1 MERFN
6 IILNNENF
14 LNTFTHF
21 SNNIAMEF
29 NSMISLNNT
38 HTNNSDLNINQNNN
52 YSIRKNSDEFSIQTG
67 DRRPNNDLIHQN
79 EQINYSTLT
88 LSQNI
93 NLSLDNNKNREEEEE
108 EESEEENEENEENIN
123 STEIINENGNNMI
136 QLTDNSL
143 PEFTYGNILQNVNE
157 NENITL
163 LNTFS
168 NRNNN
173 NLNTFT
179 NFHPANNNLN
189 QLQEN
194 ISINNGNINNLVNK
208 SEENHILE
216 NIKLNLNKENN
227 KQNESIILKLEQIS
241 SNSSNKNYNN
251 YVKFIKS
258 PQYSDLKKTF
268 LYANK
273 IFRLKGENN
282 FEIGTDEGNEI
293 CQDFLN
299 QVEVLM
305 KSFNINGHNREYRKK
320 FTKAY
325 NLLFEDNK
333 LCFLSE
339 IFDSAQEN
347 TSYIIVNEEKYY
359 FSEEVLNY
367 GNDLYVSFCALITLL
382 MDSIKIMKDKLIS
395 FDINNIIDNIKSCL
409 IEFDLKWVSYE
420 DKYINELII
429 IEEKARKLINEGI
442 KIEKEITNYENKS
455 KVKGK
460 LLINDKKYNELRAKL
475 IANILKINQIA
486 NINGKGRSDLSAEIL
501 FRAEKVLVTVS
512 ENQSRGMRNLAL
524 KIKNAL
530 YAVRQ
535 LFRKYSK
542 NIEGVDP
549 RLSNNKDLAKFLLY
563 FESKF
568 ELGKIYLLDNQ
579 KYNQLL
585 SFSQIIE
592 IICEKYSKYSIRDL
606 IENNDPCIFVSLP
619 SILLLKAMDKEDQNI
634 CKEYITGLYD
644 TNNESGKLFYNI
656 KNQKKQLKNIIG
668 DSNKTYNLIEK
679 TILFDGTKEQLMVDK
694 EIEKYSKIKEIINEI
709 KKGLTNLSM
718 HLQTYKPTQ
727 WNQFFQLAMDIKI
740 LDQNEMFNDANK
752 SISVY
757 DNNYNELEND
767 LLENNESMN
776 ESNNVDLEI
785 FG

>member
-1 MERFN
+1 MESIN
-6 IILNNENF
+6 TILNNENF
-14 LNTFTHF
+14 LNTFQHF
-21 SNNIAMEF
+21 PNNIAMEF

-38 HTNNSDLNINQNNN
+38 HTNNTDLNINNNN
-52 YSIRKNSDEFSIQTG
+52 YSIGNNLDNSSIQT
-67 DRRPNNDLIHQN
+67 NNNQRSNNNSIHQN

-88 LSQNI
+88 LSHNI
-93 NLSLDNNKNREEEEE
+93 NLSSEMNKNREEEEE
-108 EESEEENEENEENIN
+108 EEEGEENEENIN
-123 STEIINENGNNMI
+123 STENENNMI
-136 QLTDNSL
+136 ELTDNSL
-143 PEFTYGNILQNVNE
+143 PEFTYCNILQNINE

-168 NRNNN
+168 NRNN
-173 NLNTFT
+173 LNTYS
-179 NFHPANNNLN
+179 NFHPMNSNMN

-194 ISINNGNINNLVNK
+194 IPNNIINSNNIINK
-208 SEENHILE
+208 SEENHNLE
-216 NIKLNLNKENN
+216 NVKLNLSKEDI
-227 KQNESIILKLEQIS
+227 KQNEALILRLDRFSPS
-241 SNSSNKNYNN
+241 SSDKNYKNFE
-251 YVKFIKS
+251 KFIKS

-273 IFRLKGENN
+273 IFKLKGENN

-293 CQDFLN
+293 CQEFLN
-299 QVEVLM
+299 QIEILM
-305 KSFNINGHNREYRKK
+305 KSMDIKGQDREYRKK

-325 NLLFEDNK
+325 YLLFEENK

-347 TSYIIVNEEKYY
+347 TSYIVVNEEKYY

-382 MDSIKIMKDKLIS
+382 IDSIKMIKDKIIS
-395 FDINNIIDNIKSCL
+395 FDINKILDNIKSCL
-409 IEFDLKWVSYE
+409 IEFDLKWVRYE
-420 DKYINELII
+420 EKYINELII
-429 IEEKARKLINEGI
+429 IEEKARKLITEGI
-442 KIEKEITNYENKS
+442 KIENEITNYENKS

-460 LLINDKKYNELRAKL
+460 LLINDKKYNELRTKL
-475 IANILKINQIA
+475 ILNILKINQIA
-486 NINGKGRSDLSAEIL
+486 NINGKGRSDLSSEIL

-512 ENQSRGMRNLAL
+512 ENQSKGMRNLAL

-530 YAVRQ
+530 YVIRQ
-535 LFRKYSK
+535 LFRKFSK

-549 RLSNNKDLAKFLLY
+549 RLSNNKDLSKYLLY

-568 ELGKIYLLDNQ
+568 ELGKTYLLDNQ

-585 SFSQIIE
+585 AFSQIIE
-592 IICEKYSKYSIRDL
+592 IICEKYNKYSIRDL

-619 SILLLKAMDKEDQNI
+619 SILLLKAMNKEDQNI

-644 TNNESGKLFYNI
+644 KNNESGKLFYNI
-656 KNQKKQLKNIIG
+656 KNKKKQVKNIIG

-679 TILFDGTKEQLMVDK
+679 TILFDGTKEQLLIDK
-694 EIEKYSKIKEIINEI
+694 EIEKFQKIKEIISEI

-727 WNQFFQLAMDIKI
+727 WNEFFQLAMDIKT

-757 DNNYNELEND
+757 DNNYNEIEND
-767 LLENNESMN
+767 LFENNESMN
-776 ESNNVDLEI
+776 DSEI
-785 FG
+785 SL

>member
-1 MERFN
+1 MESIN
-6 IILNNENF
+6 TILNNENF
-14 LNTFTHF
+14 LNTFQHF
-21 SNNIAMEF
+21 PNNIAMEF

-38 HTNNSDLNINQNNN
+38 HTNNTDLNINNNN
-52 YSIRKNSDEFSIQTG
+52 YSIGNNLDNSSIQT
-67 DRRPNNDLIHQN
+67 NNNQRSNNNSIHQN

-88 LSQNI
+88 FSHNI
-93 NLSLDNNKNREEEEE
+93 NLSSEMNKNREEEEE
-108 EESEEENEENEENIN
+108 EEEGEENEENIN
-123 STEIINENGNNMI
+123 STENENNMI
-136 QLTDNSL
+136 ELTDNSL
-143 PEFTYGNILQNVNE
+143 PEFTYGNILQNINE

-168 NRNNN
+168 NRNN
-173 NLNTFT
+173 LNTYS
-179 NFHPANNNLN
+179 NFHPMNSNMN

-194 ISINNGNINNLVNK
+194 IPNNIINSNNIINK
-208 SEENHILE
+208 SEENHNLE
-216 NIKLNLNKENN
+216 NVKLNLSKEDI
-227 KQNESIILKLEQIS
+227 KQNESLILRLDRFSPS
-241 SNSSNKNYNN
+241 SSDKNFKNFE
-251 YVKFIKS
+251 KFIKS

-273 IFRLKGENN
+273 IFKLKGENN

-293 CQDFLN
+293 CQEFLN
-299 QVEVLM
+299 QIEVLM
-305 KSFNINGHNREYRKK
+305 KSMDIKGQDREYRKK

-325 NLLFEDNK
+325 YLLFEENK

-347 TSYIIVNEEKYY
+347 TSYIVVNEEKYY

-382 MDSIKIMKDKLIS
+382 IDSIKMIKDKIIS
-395 FDINNIIDNIKSCL
+395 FDINKILDNIKSCL
-409 IEFDLKWVSYE
+409 IEFDLKWVRYE
-420 DKYINELII
+420 EKYINELII
-429 IEEKARKLINEGI
+429 IEEKARKLITEGI
-442 KIEKEITNYENKS
+442 KIENEITNYENKS

-460 LLINDKKYNELRAKL
+460 LLINDKKYNELRTKL
-475 IANILKINQIA
+475 ILNILKINQIA
-486 NINGKGRSDLSAEIL
+486 NINGKGRSDLSSEIL

-512 ENQSRGMRNLAL
+512 ENQSKGMRNLAL

-530 YAVRQ
+530 YVIRQ
-535 LFRKYSK
+535 LFRKFSK

-549 RLSNNKDLAKFLLY
+549 RLSNNKDLSKYLLY

-568 ELGKIYLLDNQ
+568 ELGKTYLLDNQ

-585 SFSQIIE
+585 AFSQIIE
-592 IICEKYSKYSIRDL
+592 IICEKYNKYSIRDL

-619 SILLLKAMDKEDQNI
+619 SILLLKAMNKEDQNI

-644 TNNESGKLFYNI
+644 KNNESGKLFYNI
-656 KNQKKQLKNIIG
+656 KNKKRQVKNIIG

-679 TILFDGTKEQLMVDK
+679 TILFDGTKEQLLIDK
-694 EIEKYSKIKEIINEI
+694 EIEKFQKIKEIISEI

-727 WNQFFQLAMDIKI
+727 WNEFFQLAMDIKT

-757 DNNYNELEND
+757 DNNYNEIEND
-767 LLENNESMN
+767 LFENNESMN
-776 ESNNVDLEI
+776 DSEI
-785 FG
+785 SL

>member
-1 MERFN
+1 MESIN
-6 IILNNENF
+6 TILNNENF
-14 LNTFTHF
+14 LNTFQHF
-21 SNNIAMEF
+21 PNNIAMEF

-38 HTNNSDLNINQNNN
+38 HTNNTDLNINNNN
-52 YSIRKNSDEFSIQTG
+52 YSIGNNLDNSSIQT
-67 DRRPNNDLIHQN
+67 NNNQRSNNNSIHQN

-88 LSQNI
+88 LSHNI
-93 NLSLDNNKNREEEEE
+93 NLSSEMNKNREEEEE
-108 EESEEENEENEENIN
+108 EEEGEENEENIN
-123 STEIINENGNNMI
+123 STENENNMI
-136 QLTDNSL
+136 ELTDNSL
-143 PEFTYGNILQNVNE
+143 PEFTYGNILQNINE

-168 NRNNN
+168 NRNN
-173 NLNTFT
+173 LNTYS
-179 NFHPANNNLN
+179 NFHPMNSNMN

-194 ISINNGNINNLVNK
+194 IPNNIINSNNIINK
-208 SEENHILE
+208 SEENHNLE
-216 NIKLNLNKENN
+216 NVKLNLSKEDI
-227 KQNESIILKLEQIS
+227 KQNEALILRLDRFSPS
-241 SNSSNKNYNN
+241 SSDKNFKNFE
-251 YVKFIKS
+251 KFIKS

-273 IFRLKGENN
+273 IFKLKGENN

-293 CQDFLN
+293 CQEFLN
-299 QVEVLM
+299 QIEVLM
-305 KSFNINGHNREYRKK
+305 KSMDIKGQDREYRKK

-325 NLLFEDNK
+325 YLLFEENK

-347 TSYIIVNEEKYY
+347 TSYIVVNEEKYY

-382 MDSIKIMKDKLIS
+382 IDSIKMIKDKIIS
-395 FDINNIIDNIKSCL
+395 FDINKILDNIKSCL
-409 IEFDLKWVSYE
+409 IEFDLKWVRYE
-420 DKYINELII
+420 EKYINELII
-429 IEEKARKLINEGI
+429 IEEKARKLITEGI
-442 KIEKEITNYENKS
+442 KIENEITNYENKS

-460 LLINDKKYNELRAKL
+460 LLINDKKYNELRTKL
-475 IANILKINQIA
+475 ILNILKINQIA

-501 FRAEKVLVTVS
+501 FSAEKVLVTVS
-512 ENQSRGMRNLAL
+512 ENQSKGMRNLAL

-530 YAVRQ
+530 YVIRQ
-535 LFRKYSK
+535 LFRKFSK

-549 RLSNNKDLAKFLLY
+549 RLSNNKDLSKYLLY

-568 ELGKIYLLDNQ
+568 ELGKTYLLDNQ

-585 SFSQIIE
+585 AFSQIIE
-592 IICEKYSKYSIRDL
+592 IICEKYNKYSIRDL

-619 SILLLKAMDKEDQNI
+619 SILLLKAMNKEDQNI

-644 TNNESGKLFYNI
+644 KNNESGKLFYNI
-656 KNQKKQLKNIIG
+656 KNKKRQVKNIIG

-679 TILFDGTKEQLMVDK
+679 TILFDGTKEQLLIDK
-694 EIEKYSKIKEIINEI
+694 EIEKFQKIKEIISEI

-727 WNQFFQLAMDIKI
+727 WNEFFQLAMDIKT

-757 DNNYNELEND
+757 DNNYNEIEND
-767 LLENNESMN
+767 LFENNESMN
-776 ESNNVDLEI
+776 DSEI
-785 FG
+785 SL

>member
-1 MERFN
+1 MESIN
-6 IILNNENF
+6 TILNNENF
-14 LNTFTHF
+14 LNTFQHF
-21 SNNIAMEF
+21 PNNIAMEF

-38 HTNNSDLNINQNNN
+38 HTNNTDLNINNNN
-52 YSIRKNSDEFSIQTG
+52 YSIGNNLDNSSIQT
-67 DRRPNNDLIHQN
+67 NNNQRSNNNSIHQN

-88 LSQNI
+88 FSHNI
-93 NLSLDNNKNREEEEE
+93 NLSSEMNKNREEEEE
-108 EESEEENEENEENIN
+108 EEEGEENEENIN
-123 STEIINENGNNMI
+123 STENENNMI
-136 QLTDNSL
+136 ELTDNSL
-143 PEFTYGNILQNVNE
+143 PEFTYGNILQNINE

-168 NRNNN
+168 NRNN
-173 NLNTFT
+173 LNTYS
-179 NFHPANNNLN
+179 NFHPMNSNMN

-194 ISINNGNINNLVNK
+194 IPNNIINSNNIINK
-208 SEENHILE
+208 SEENHNLE
-216 NIKLNLNKENN
+216 NVKLNLSKEDI
-227 KQNESIILKLEQIS
+227 KQNESLILRLDRFSPS
-241 SNSSNKNYNN
+241 SSDKNFKNFE
-251 YVKFIKS
+251 KFIKS

-273 IFRLKGENN
+273 IFKLKGENN

-293 CQDFLN
+293 CQEFLN
-299 QVEVLM
+299 QIEVLM
-305 KSFNINGHNREYRKK
+305 KSMDIKGQDREYRKK

-325 NLLFEDNK
+325 YLLFEENK

-347 TSYIIVNEEKYY
+347 TSYIVVNEEKYY

-382 MDSIKIMKDKLIS
+382 IDSIKMIKDKIIS
-395 FDINNIIDNIKSCL
+395 FDINKILDNIKSCL
-409 IEFDLKWVSYE
+409 IEFDLKWVHYE
-420 DKYINELII
+420 EKYINELII
-429 IEEKARKLINEGI
+429 IEEKARKLITEGI
-442 KIEKEITNYENKS
+442 KIENEITNYENKS

-460 LLINDKKYNELRAKL
+460 LLINDKKYNELRTKL
-475 IANILKINQIA
+475 ILNILKINQIA
-486 NINGKGRSDLSAEIL
+486 NINGKGRSDLSSEIL

-512 ENQSRGMRNLAL
+512 ENQSKGMRNLAL

-530 YAVRQ
+530 YVIRQ
-535 LFRKYSK
+535 LFRKFSK

-549 RLSNNKDLAKFLLY
+549 RLSNNKDLSKYLLY

-568 ELGKIYLLDNQ
+568 ELGKTYLLDNQ

-585 SFSQIIE
+585 AFSQIIE
-592 IICEKYSKYSIRDL
+592 IICEKYNKYSIRDL

-619 SILLLKAMDKEDQNI
+619 SILLLKAMNKEDQNI

-644 TNNESGKLFYNI
+644 KNNESGKLFYNI
-656 KNQKKQLKNIIG
+656 KNKKRQVKNIIG

-679 TILFDGTKEQLMVDK
+679 TILFDGTKEQLLIDK
-694 EIEKYSKIKEIINEI
+694 EIEKFQKIKEIISEI

-727 WNQFFQLAMDIKI
+727 WNEFFQLAMDIKT

-757 DNNYNELEND
+757 DNNYNEIEND
-767 LLENNESMN
+767 LFENNESMN
-776 ESNNVDLEI
+776 DSEI
-785 FG
+785 SL

>member
-1 MERFN
+1 MESN
-6 IILNNENF
+6 NTILNNANF
-14 LNTFTHF
+14 LNTFQHF
-21 SNNIAMEF
+21 PNNMAMEF

-38 HTNNSDLNINQNNN
+38 HTNNTDFIINNNNNFSITNNLDN
-52 YSIRKNSDEFSIQTG
+52 YSIQTNNHQRSNINS
-67 DRRPNNDLIHQN
+67 IHQN
-79 EQINYSTLT
+79 EQINYSALT

-93 NLSLDNNKNREEEEE
+93 NLSLENNKNREEEEE
-108 EESEEENEENEENIN
+108 EELEEEKEENEEENIN
-123 STEIINENGNNMI
+123 STEVINENENNMI
-136 QLTDNSL
+136 ELTNNSL
-143 PEFTYGNILQNVNE
+143 PEFTYGNILQNINE

-173 NLNTFT
+173 NLNTYS
-179 NFHPANNNLN
+179 NFPQMNNNLN
-189 QLQEN
+189 QIEEN
-194 ISINNGNINNLVNK
+194 NNNTLINK
-208 SEENHILE
+208 SEDTQILDGE
-216 NIKLNLNKENN
+216 KLNIRKDDNINIGSTLIKL
-227 KQNESIILKLEQIS
+227 SPIS
-241 SNSSNKNYNN
+241 SSSPNKNFNN
-251 YVKFIKS
+251 YQKFIKS
-258 PQYSDLKKTF
+258 QQYSDLQKTF
-268 LYANK
+268 IYANK

-293 CQDFLN
+293 CQEFLN
-299 QVEVLM
+299 QIEVLM
-305 KSFNINGHNREYRKK
+305 KSMEIKGNDREYRKK

-325 NLLFEDNK
+325 YLLFEENK

-339 IFDSAQEN
+339 ILDSAQEN
-347 TSYIIVNEEKYY
+347 TSFIVVNEEKYY
-359 FSEEVLNY
+359 FSEEVLNC
-367 GNDLYVSFCALITLL
+367 GNDLFVSFCALITLL
-382 MDSIKIMKDKLIS
+382 IDSIKIIKDKKKC
-395 FDINNIIDNIKSCL
+395 FDINKILDNIKSCL
-409 IEFDLKWVSYE
+409 IEFDLKWVHYE
-420 DKYINELII
+420 EKYINELII
-429 IEEKARKLINEGI
+429 IEEKARKLITEGI
-442 KIEKEITNYENKS
+442 KIENEITNYENKS

-460 LLINDKKYNELRAKL
+460 LLINDKKYNELRSKL
-475 IANILKINQIA
+475 ISNILKINQIA
-486 NINGKGRSDLSAEIL
+486 NINGKGRVDLSPEIL

-524 KIKNAL
+524 KIKNSL
-530 YAVRQ
+530 YVIRQ
-535 LFRKYSK
+535 LFRKFSK

-549 RLSNNKDLAKFLLY
+549 RLSNNKDLSKYLLY

-585 SFSQIIE
+585 AFSQIIE

-606 IENNDPCIFVSLP
+606 IENDDPCIFVSLP
-619 SILLLKAMDKEDQNI
+619 SILLLKAMNKEDQNI

-644 TNNESGKLFYNI
+644 KNSESGKLFNTI
-656 KNQKKQLKNIIG
+656 KNKKRQIKNIIG
-668 DSNKTYNLIEK
+668 DSNKTYNIIEK
-679 TILFDGTKEQLMVDK
+679 SILFDGTKEQVMVDK
-694 EIEKYSKIKEIINEI
+694 EIEKYSKTKEIISDI

-767 LLENNESMN
+767 LFDNNESIN

>member
-1 MERFN
+1 MESIN
-6 IILNNENF
+6 TILNNENF
-14 LNTFTHF
+14 LNTFQHF
-21 SNNIAMEF
+21 PNNIAMEF

-38 HTNNSDLNINQNNN
+38 HTNNTDLNINNNN
-52 YSIRKNSDEFSIQTG
+52 YSIGNNLDNSSIQT
-67 DRRPNNDLIHQN
+67 NNNQRSNNNSIHQN

-88 LSQNI
+88 FSHNI
-93 NLSLDNNKNREEEEE
+93 NLSSEMNKNREEEEE
-108 EESEEENEENEENIN
+108 EEEGEENEENIN
-123 STEIINENGNNMI
+123 STENENNMI
-136 QLTDNSL
+136 ELTDNSL
-143 PEFTYGNILQNVNE
+143 PEFTYCNILQNINE

-168 NRNNN
+168 NRNN
-173 NLNTFT
+173 LNTYS
-179 NFHPANNNLN
+179 NFHPMNSNMN

-194 ISINNGNINNLVNK
+194 IPNNIINSNNIINK
-208 SEENHILE
+208 SEENHNLE
-216 NIKLNLNKENN
+216 NVKLNLSKEDI
-227 KQNESIILKLEQIS
+227 KQNESLILRLDRFSPS
-241 SNSSNKNYNN
+241 SSDKNYKNFE
-251 YVKFIKS
+251 KFIKS

-273 IFRLKGENN
+273 IFKLKGENN

-293 CQDFLN
+293 CQEFLN
-299 QVEVLM
+299 QIEILM
-305 KSFNINGHNREYRKK
+305 KSMDIKGQDREYRKK

-325 NLLFEDNK
+325 YLLFEENK

-347 TSYIIVNEEKYY
+347 TSYIVVNEEKYY

-382 MDSIKIMKDKLIS
+382 IDSIKMIKDKIIS
-395 FDINNIIDNIKSCL
+395 FDINKILDNIKSCL
-409 IEFDLKWVSYE
+409 IEFDLKWVRYE
-420 DKYINELII
+420 EKYINELII
-429 IEEKARKLINEGI
+429 IEEKARKLITEGI
-442 KIEKEITNYENKS
+442 KIENEITNYENKS

-460 LLINDKKYNELRAKL
+460 LLINDKKYNELRTKL
-475 IANILKINQIA
+475 ILNILKINQIA
-486 NINGKGRSDLSAEIL
+486 NINGKGRSDLSSEIL

-512 ENQSRGMRNLAL
+512 ENQSKGMRNLAL

-530 YAVRQ
+530 YVIRQ
-535 LFRKYSK
+535 LFRKFSK

-549 RLSNNKDLAKFLLY
+549 RLSNNKDLSKYLLY

-568 ELGKIYLLDNQ
+568 ELGKTYLLDNQ

-585 SFSQIIE
+585 AFSQIIE
-592 IICEKYSKYSIRDL
+592 IICEKYNKYSIRDL

-619 SILLLKAMDKEDQNI
+619 SILLLKAMNKEDQNI

-644 TNNESGKLFYNI
+644 KNNESGKLFYNI
-656 KNQKKQLKNIIG
+656 KNKKRQVKNIIG

-679 TILFDGTKEQLMVDK
+679 TILFDGTKEQLLIDK
-694 EIEKYSKIKEIINEI
+694 EIEKFQKIKEIISEI

-727 WNQFFQLAMDIKI
+727 WNEFFQLAMDIKT

-757 DNNYNELEND
+757 DNNYNEIEND
-767 LLENNESMN
+767 LFENNESMN
-776 ESNNVDLEI
+776 DSEI
-785 FG
+785 SL

>member
-1 MERFN
+1 MESIN
-6 IILNNENF
+6 TILNNENF
-14 LNTFTHF
+14 LNTFQHF
-21 SNNIAMEF
+21 PNNIAMEF

-38 HTNNSDLNINQNNN
+38 HTNNTDLNINNNN
-52 YSIRKNSDEFSIQTG
+52 YSIGNNLDNSSIQT
-67 DRRPNNDLIHQN
+67 NNNQRSNNNSIHQN

-88 LSQNI
+88 LSHNI
-93 NLSLDNNKNREEEEE
+93 NLSSEMNKNREEEEE
-108 EESEEENEENEENIN
+108 EEEGEENEENIN
-123 STEIINENGNNMI
+123 STENENNMI
-136 QLTDNSL
+136 ELTDNSL
-143 PEFTYGNILQNVNE
+143 PEFTYGNILQNINE

-168 NRNNN
+168 NRNN
-173 NLNTFT
+173 LNTYS
-179 NFHPANNNLN
+179 NFHPMNSNMN
-189 QLQEN
+189 QLQETIPNN
-194 ISINNGNINNLVNK
+194 IINSNNIINK
-208 SEENHILE
+208 SEENHNLE
-216 NIKLNLNKENN
+216 NVKLNLSKEDI
-227 KQNESIILKLEQIS
+227 KQNEALILRLDRFSPS
-241 SNSSNKNYNN
+241 SSDKNFKNFE
-251 YVKFIKS
+251 KFIKS

-273 IFRLKGENN
+273 IFKLKGENN

-293 CQDFLN
+293 CQEFLN
-299 QVEVLM
+299 QIEVLM
-305 KSFNINGHNREYRKK
+305 KSMDIKGQDREYRKK

-325 NLLFEDNK
+325 YLLFEENK

-347 TSYIIVNEEKYY
+347 TSYIVVNEEKYY

-382 MDSIKIMKDKLIS
+382 IDSIKMIKDKIIS
-395 FDINNIIDNIKSCL
+395 FDINKILDNIKSCL
-409 IEFDLKWVSYE
+409 IEFDLKWVRYE
-420 DKYINELII
+420 EKYINELII
-429 IEEKARKLINEGI
+429 IEEKARKLITEGI
-442 KIEKEITNYENKS
+442 KIENEITNYENKS

-460 LLINDKKYNELRAKL
+460 LLINDKKYNELRTKL
-475 IANILKINQIA
+475 ILNILKINQIA

-501 FRAEKVLVTVS
+501 FSAEKVLVTVS
-512 ENQSRGMRNLAL
+512 ENQSKGMRNLAL

-530 YAVRQ
+530 YVIRQ
-535 LFRKYSK
+535 LFRKFSK

-549 RLSNNKDLAKFLLY
+549 RLSNNKDLSKYLLY

-568 ELGKIYLLDNQ
+568 ELGKTYLLDNQ

-585 SFSQIIE
+585 AFSQIIE
-592 IICEKYSKYSIRDL
+592 IICEKYNKYSIRDL

-619 SILLLKAMDKEDQNI
+619 SILLLKAMNKEDQNI

-644 TNNESGKLFYNI
+644 KNNESGKLFYNI
-656 KNQKKQLKNIIG
+656 KNKKRQVKNIIG

-679 TILFDGTKEQLMVDK
+679 TILFDGTKEQLLIDK
-694 EIEKYSKIKEIINEI
+694 EIEKFQKIKEIISEI

-727 WNQFFQLAMDIKI
+727 WNEFFQLAMDIKT

-757 DNNYNELEND
+757 DNNYNEIEND
-767 LLENNESMN
+767 LFENNESMN
-776 ESNNVDLEI
+776 DSEI
-785 FG
+785 SL

>member
-1 MERFN
+1 MESIN
-6 IILNNENF
+6 TILNNENF
-14 LNTFTHF
+14 LNTFQHF
-21 SNNIAMEF
+21 PNNIAMEF

-38 HTNNSDLNINQNNN
+38 HTNNTDLNINNNN
-52 YSIRKNSDEFSIQTG
+52 YSIGNNLDNSSIQT
-67 DRRPNNDLIHQN
+67 NNNQRSNNNSIHQN

-88 LSQNI
+88 FSHNI
-93 NLSLDNNKNREEEEE
+93 NLSSEMNKNREEEEE
-108 EESEEENEENEENIN
+108 EEEGEENEENIN
-123 STEIINENGNNMI
+123 STENENNMI
-136 QLTDNSL
+136 ELTDNSL
-143 PEFTYGNILQNVNE
+143 PEFTYGNILQNINE

-168 NRNNN
+168 NRNN
-173 NLNTFT
+173 LNTYS
-179 NFHPANNNLN
+179 NFHPMNSNMN

-194 ISINNGNINNLVNK
+194 IPNNIINSNNIINK
-208 SEENHILE
+208 SEENHNLE
-216 NIKLNLNKENN
+216 NVKLNLSKEDI
-227 KQNESIILKLEQIS
+227 KQNESLILRLDRFSPS
-241 SNSSNKNYNN
+241 SSDKNFKNFE
-251 YVKFIKS
+251 KFIKS

-273 IFRLKGENN
+273 IFKLKGENN

-293 CQDFLN
+293 CQEFLN
-299 QVEVLM
+299 QIEVLM
-305 KSFNINGHNREYRKK
+305 KSMDIKGQDREYRKK

-325 NLLFEDNK
+325 YLLFEENK

-347 TSYIIVNEEKYY
+347 TSYIVVNEEKYY

-382 MDSIKIMKDKLIS
+382 IDSIKMIKDKIIS
-395 FDINNIIDNIKSCL
+395 FDINKILDNIKSCL
-409 IEFDLKWVSYE
+409 IEFDLKWVRYE
-420 DKYINELII
+420 EKYINELII
-429 IEEKARKLINEGI
+429 IEEKARKLITEGI
-442 KIEKEITNYENKS
+442 KIENEITNYENKS

-460 LLINDKKYNELRAKL
+460 LLINDKKYNELRTKL
-475 IANILKINQIA
+475 ILNILKINQIA

-512 ENQSRGMRNLAL
+512 ENQSKGMRNLAL

-530 YAVRQ
+530 YVIRQ
-535 LFRKYSK
+535 LFRKFSK

-549 RLSNNKDLAKFLLY
+549 RLSNNKDLSKYLLY

-568 ELGKIYLLDNQ
+568 ELGKTYLLDNQ

-585 SFSQIIE
+585 AFSQIIE
-592 IICEKYSKYSIRDL
+592 IICEKYNKYSIRDL

-619 SILLLKAMDKEDQNI
+619 SILLLKAMNKEDQNI

-644 TNNESGKLFYNI
+644 KNNESGKLFYNI
-656 KNQKKQLKNIIG
+656 KNKKKQVKNIIG

-679 TILFDGTKEQLMVDK
+679 TILFDGTKEQLLIDK
-694 EIEKYSKIKEIINEI
+694 EIEKFQKIKEIISEI

-727 WNQFFQLAMDIKI
+727 WNEFFQLAMDIKT

-757 DNNYNELEND
+757 DNNYNEIEND
-767 LLENNESMN
+767 LFENNESMN
-776 ESNNVDLEI
+776 DSEI
-785 FG
+785 SL

>member
-1 MERFN
+1 MESIN
-6 IILNNENF
+6 TILNNENF
-14 LNTFTHF
+14 LNTFQHF
-21 SNNIAMEF
+21 PNNIAMEF

-38 HTNNSDLNINQNNN
+38 HTNNTDLNINNNN
-52 YSIRKNSDEFSIQTG
+52 YSIGNNLDNSSIQT
-67 DRRPNNDLIHQN
+67 NNNQRSNNNSIHQN

-88 LSQNI
+88 FSHNI
-93 NLSLDNNKNREEEEE
+93 NLSSEMNKNREEEEE
-108 EESEEENEENEENIN
+108 EEEGEENEENIN
-123 STEIINENGNNMI
+123 STENENNMI
-136 QLTDNSL
+136 ELTDNSL
-143 PEFTYGNILQNVNE
+143 PEFTYGNILQNINE

-168 NRNNN
+168 NRNN
-173 NLNTFT
+173 LNTYS
-179 NFHPANNNLN
+179 NFHPMNSNMN

-194 ISINNGNINNLVNK
+194 IPNNIINSNNIINK
-208 SEENHILE
+208 SEENHNLE
-216 NIKLNLNKENN
+216 NVKLNLSKEDI
-227 KQNESIILKLEQIS
+227 KQNEALILRLDRFSPS
-241 SNSSNKNYNN
+241 SSDKNYKNFE
-251 YVKFIKS
+251 KFIKS

-273 IFRLKGENN
+273 IFKLKGENN

-293 CQDFLN
+293 CQEFLN
-299 QVEVLM
+299 QIEVLM
-305 KSFNINGHNREYRKK
+305 KSMDIKGQDREYRKK

-325 NLLFEDNK
+325 YLLFEENK

-347 TSYIIVNEEKYY
+347 TSYIVVNEEKYY

-382 MDSIKIMKDKLIS
+382 IDSIKMIKDKIIS
-395 FDINNIIDNIKSCL
+395 FDINKILDNIKSCL
-409 IEFDLKWVSYE
+409 IEFDLKWVRYE
-420 DKYINELII
+420 EKYINELII
-429 IEEKARKLINEGI
+429 IEEKARKLITEGI
-442 KIEKEITNYENKS
+442 KIENEITNYENKS

-460 LLINDKKYNELRAKL
+460 LLINDKKYNELRTKL
-475 IANILKINQIA
+475 ILNILKINQIA

-512 ENQSRGMRNLAL
+512 ENQSKGMRNLAL

-530 YAVRQ
+530 YVIRQ
-535 LFRKYSK
+535 LFRKFSK

-549 RLSNNKDLAKFLLY
+549 RLSNNKDLSKYLLY

-568 ELGKIYLLDNQ
+568 ELGKTYLLDNQ

-585 SFSQIIE
+585 AFSQIIE
-592 IICEKYSKYSIRDL
+592 IICEKYNKYSIRDL

-619 SILLLKAMDKEDQNI
+619 SILLLKAMNKEDQNI

-644 TNNESGKLFYNI
+644 KNNESGKLFYNI
-656 KNQKKQLKNIIG
+656 KNKKRQVKNIIG

-679 TILFDGTKEQLMVDK
+679 TILFDGTKEQLLIDK
-694 EIEKYSKIKEIINEI
+694 EIEKFQKIKEIISEI

-727 WNQFFQLAMDIKI
+727 WNEFFQLAMDIKT

-757 DNNYNELEND
+757 DNNYNEIEND
-767 LLENNESMN
+767 LFENNESMN
-776 ESNNVDLEI
+776 DSEI
-785 FG
+785 SL

>member
-1 MERFN
+1 MESIN
-6 IILNNENF
+6 TILNNENF
-14 LNTFTHF
+14 LNTFQHF
-21 SNNIAMEF
+21 PNNIAMEF

-38 HTNNSDLNINQNNN
+38 HTNNTDLNINNNN
-52 YSIRKNSDEFSIQTG
+52 YSIGNNLDNSSIQT
-67 DRRPNNDLIHQN
+67 NNNQRSNNNSIHQN

-88 LSQNI
+88 LSHNI
-93 NLSLDNNKNREEEEE
+93 NLSSEMNKNREEEEE
-108 EESEEENEENEENIN
+108 EEEGEENEENIN
-123 STEIINENGNNMI
+123 STENENNMI
-136 QLTDNSL
+136 ELTDNSL
-143 PEFTYGNILQNVNE
+143 PEFTYGNIFQNINE

-168 NRNNN
+168 NRNN
-173 NLNTFT
+173 LNTYS
-179 NFHPANNNLN
+179 NFHPMNSNMN

-194 ISINNGNINNLVNK
+194 IPNNIINSNNIINK
-208 SEENHILE
+208 SEENHNLE
-216 NIKLNLNKENN
+216 NVKLNLSKEDI
-227 KQNESIILKLEQIS
+227 KQNESLILRLDRFSPS
-241 SNSSNKNYNN
+241 SSDKNYKNFE
-251 YVKFIKS
+251 KFIKS

-273 IFRLKGENN
+273 IFKLKGENN

-293 CQDFLN
+293 CQEFLN
-299 QVEVLM
+299 QIEVLM
-305 KSFNINGHNREYRKK
+305 KSMDIKGQDREYRKK

-325 NLLFEDNK
+325 YLLFEENK

-347 TSYIIVNEEKYY
+347 TSYIVVNEEKYY

-382 MDSIKIMKDKLIS
+382 IDSIKMIKDKIIS
-395 FDINNIIDNIKSCL
+395 FDINKILDNIKSCL
-409 IEFDLKWVSYE
+409 IEFDLKWVRYE
-420 DKYINELII
+420 EKYINELII
-429 IEEKARKLINEGI
+429 IEEKARKLITEGI
-442 KIEKEITNYENKS
+442 KIENEITNYENKS

-460 LLINDKKYNELRAKL
+460 LLINDKKYNELRTKL
-475 IANILKINQIA
+475 ILNILKINQIA
-486 NINGKGRSDLSAEIL
+486 NINGKGRSDLSSEIL

-512 ENQSRGMRNLAL
+512 ENQSKGMRNLAL

-530 YAVRQ
+530 YVIRQ
-535 LFRKYSK
+535 LFRKFSK

-549 RLSNNKDLAKFLLY
+549 RLSNNKDLSKYLLY

-568 ELGKIYLLDNQ
+568 ELGKTYLLDNQ

-585 SFSQIIE
+585 AFSQIIE
-592 IICEKYSKYSIRDL
+592 IICEKYNKYSIRDL

-619 SILLLKAMDKEDQNI
+619 SILLLKAMNKEDQNI

-644 TNNESGKLFYNI
+644 KNNESGKLFYNI
-656 KNQKKQLKNIIG
+656 KNKKKQVKNIIG

-679 TILFDGTKEQLMVDK
+679 TILFDGTKEQLLIDK
-694 EIEKYSKIKEIINEI
+694 EIEKFQKIKEIISEI

-727 WNQFFQLAMDIKI
+727 WNEFFQLAMDIKT

-757 DNNYNELEND
+757 DNNYNEIEND
-767 LLENNESMN
+767 LFENNESMN
-776 ESNNVDLEI
+776 DSEI
-785 FG
+785 SL